1 MPGELVGKPDSVVR
15 DALGKI
21 IYLDYNEDEQPAQV
35 AEYICDECGKPFV
48 VEPVIQYKVKKQVE
62 EKDFSNPYVSL
73 LDD

>member
-1 MPGELVGKPDSVVR
+1 MLGRNDSVVR

-21 IYLDYNEDEQPAQV
+21 IYLDYREGEEPCQ
-35 AEYICDECGKPFV
+35 AEEFICFECGKPFI
-48 VEPVIQYKVKKQVE
+48 VEPVISYKVKKQVE